1 MADLKRQTAYK
12 VFVGD
17 LISGDFVKGLGE
29 WEPNYVLIGEKK
41 VSRANIIASVIS
53 KYETPD
59 KNYSAIDVDDGSGV
73 ISLKTWKEDVELLG
87 GLKVGDLVLVIGRT
101 RQYNDQVYI
110 TPEIVKVLT
119 DFTWSKLRKVEL
131 EKIWGKREEIKVKQE
146 NSNNLVVSEEVVGKV
161 TETSRQKVLNIIEK
175 EEVDLKRLIEL
186 SNLEAEEVKTI
197 VQALL
202 KEGEIYEPKPGV
214 LKIV

>member
-12 VFVGD
+12 VFIGD
-17 LISGDFVKGLGE
+17 LIKGDFVKGLGE
-29 WEPNYVLIGEKK
+29 WEPNYVLVDDKK
-41 VSRANIIASVIS
+41 VSRVNIIASVIS

-73 ISLKTWKEDVELLG
+73 ISLKTWKEDIILLD
-87 GLKVGDLVLVIGRT
+87 GLDVGDLVLVIGRT
-101 RQYNDQVYI
+101 RQYNDQIYI
-110 TPEIVKVLT
+110 TPEIVKILT
-119 DFTWSKLRKVEL
+119 DLTWSKLRKAEL
-131 EKIWGKREEIKVKQE
+131 EKIWGEREETKLRQE
-146 NSNNLVVSEEVVGKV
+146 TSPTLVVSEEVVGKV
-161 TETSRQKVLNIIEK
+161 TETSRQKILNIIEK

-186 SNLEAEEVKTI
+186 SNLESDEVKTI
-197 VQALL
+197 VQTLL